1 MSSHTLPP
9 APETVAHMLLETAEA
24 YPDLPAVTFGDTTL
38 TYAEYRQAV
47 LALAAFWRPLVE
59 EGDRVALLLSNSL
72 EMAVG
77 MFAAHALGAQAMPLN
92 PGYTERELEPILA
105 DGSPCLLVHERA
117 ITTDLEDLCGRHGIV
132 RLVVGQSSPL
142 VQDIAKGQPLPNPEK
157 LPTREM
163 LATLQYTGGTTGIS
177 KGVDIT
183 HRQLVTN
190 LAQREALLPTKRAG
204 EVMLCSMPL
213 FHVSAVAMCL
223 HLTCYAASHLVIL
236 SRYRPDWVLQAIAKH
251 RVTLMSAAPTIFHSL
266 LAYEGFEDAELSSLR
281 YCYSGAAPLP
291 EATLNRWEAA
301 SGCVI
306 LEGYGMTEAGPVMA
320 FNPIRGMRKVGSVG
334 IAPPGTELQVVSLED
349 RTRVLPVGETGEI
362 RVRGPHVM
370 AGYRNKPE
378 LTREAMADGWLYSG
392 DLGRLD
398 EDGYLFIRGRSSE
411 VINVGGY
418 GVYPREIEQV
428 LLEYPA
434 VSDAAVFG
442 VADSYYGEAV
452 QAYVVLKP
460 GQEFDEQALI
470 GHCRANLVGYKVP
483 NAIRAID
490 ELPKTRVGKLARRQL
505 EPISVPRNR
514 NKPALEAV
522 GSGEHPKS

>member
-1 MSSHTLPP
+1 MSGQTLPAVP
-9 APETVAHMLLETAEA
+9 QTVVHMLLETAAA
-24 YPDLPAVTFGDTTL
+24 YPEKPAVSFGDTTL

-47 LALAAFWRPLVE
+47 LTLAAFWRPMVNK
-59 EGDRVALLLSNSL
+59 GDRVALLLSNSL

-92 PGYTERELEPILA
+92 PGYTERELEPIMA
-105 DGSPCLLVHERA
+105 DGTPCLLVHEPA
-117 ITTDLEDLCGRHGIV
+117 IAADLKGLCNRHDIA
-132 RLVVGQSSPL
+132 RLVVGVNCPA
-142 VQDIAKGQPLPNPEK
+142 VRDIAKGPNLPNPED
-157 LPTREM
+157 LPNQDM

-177 KGVDIT
+177 KGVNIT
-183 HRQLVTN
+183 HRQLATN
-190 LAQREALLPTKRAG
+190 LAQREALLPTNKAG

-223 HLTCYAASHLVIL
+223 YLTCYAASHLVIL
-236 SRYRPDWVLQAIAKH
+236 PRYRPDWVLDAIAKY

-266 LAYEGFEDAELSSLR
+266 LAYEGFADADLDSLQ

-291 EATLNRWEAA
+291 EATLSRWEAA
-301 SGCVI
+301 TGCVI

-320 FNPIRGMRKVGSVG
+320 FNPVRGPRKPGSVG
-334 IAPPGTELQVVSLED
+334 IAPPGTELQIVSLDD
-349 RTRVLPVGETGEI
+349 RSRVLPAGETGEI

-370 AGYRNKPE
+370 AGYRNQPG
-378 LTREAMADGWLYSG
+378 LTQDALRDGWMYSG
-392 DLGRLD
+392 DLGFMD

-428 LLEYPA
+428 LLEHAA
-434 VSDAAVFG
+434 VTEAAVFG
-442 VADSYYGEAV
+442 VPDSYYGEAV

-460 GQEFDEQALI
+460 GQQFDEQVLI
-470 GHCRANLVGYKVP
+470 AHCRANLVGYKVP

-505 EPISVPRNR
+505 EPI
-514 NKPALEAV
+514 PAL
-522 GSGEHPKS
+522 KSRNEPTRKGGDVPVNS